1 MTLYGNKPLRLLIEQ
16 KGIIL
21 LNRLIQNIFVKKR
34 KYGKFIFC
42 NGKGIFGF

>member
-1 MTLYGNKPLRLLIEQ
+1 MTLYGNKPLQLLIEQ
-16 KGIIL
+16 REILL
-21 LNRLIQNIFVKKR
+21 LNRLIQNIKKKR